1 MTARSTNTAL
11 KFPAAPSAA
20 PQRARPN
27 PARSDLSTS
36 LTLAAMS
43 LGYGVV
49 QLDVTIVNTALGS
62 IGSSLGGG
70 VSELQWVVS
79 AYTIAFAAFIL
90 TAGALGDRIGAKRVF
105 MAGFAVFTAASVGC
119 ALSPNA
125 TILIAARA
133 VQGFGA
139 AILVPNSLALLSHA
153 YPDDKARGR
162 AVGIWAA
169 GASLALTAGPLV
181 GGGLIALVGWRS
193 IFLVNLPIG
202 LAGLWLSWRYAS
214 ETTRS
219 PQREIDLP
227 GQLAAIAALGCLAGA
242 IIEGGSLGWSNGFVI
257 AGFIAAAVLAILFV
271 LQERRASQPMLPL
284 SLFAHR
290 IFALTS
296 MVGLL
301 VNVAFYGLIFVF
313 SLYFQ
318 RVNGWSPFAT
328 GLAFVPMMGAVL
340 PVNLLAPRLA
350 ERIGAP
356 ATIAVGAVLSRGWM
370 SGVARDRA
378 GHQLRLDL
386 RAADR
391 DRWRPRPFG
400 AAADV
405 DAAGQRREAALRHC
419 RRRAQRDAAD
429 RQRVGRG
436 PVRLARGS
444 SQRAALWH
452 TPIAGDFRRPAA
464 GRGRCDLVWRFA
476 AGRAVAAWSFGSENQ
491 NRSSDSCFDAFSSRE
506 PVSTSLEN
514 ALAPAQGKVRA
525 TKRHRRAEHE
535 RGDPREH
542 ARDGRDCARPGGDR
556 AGADQQ
562 ENADR
567 DQELPHP
574 LRDLSGHRAMHQ
586 IGGEIAAAKAH
597 RRDQPPRDRRSR
609 RHEFAG
615 IGPPEAAEVEAEA
628 RAEHV
633 HGQRQ
638 QHARNHRAGQN
649 QAAWKIDR
657 LGHAVLV
664 R

>member
-1 MTARSTNTAL
+1 VTKTSTDRSL
-11 KFPAAPSAA
+11 KFPAKFPAKIPPAA
-20 PQRARPN
+20 RAASP
-27 PARSDLSTS
+27 PTRSSLSTT

-105 MAGFAVFTAASVGC
+105 MAGFAVFTAASVAC

-153 YPDDKARGR
+153 YPEDKAKGR
-162 AVGIWAA
+162 AVAIWAA
-169 GASLALTAGPLV
+169 GASVALTAGPLV

-227 GQLAAIAALGCLAGA
+227 GQLAAIGALGALAGA
-242 IIEGGSLGWSNGFVI
+242 IIEGGSLGWSHPFVI
-257 AGFIAAAVLAILFV
+257 AGFVAAAVLAILFV

-284 SLFAHR
+284 SLFGHR
-290 IFALTS
+290 MFALTS

-301 VNVAFYGLIFVF
+301 VNVAFYGLIFIF

-340 PVNLLAPRLA
+340 PVNLLAPRVA

-356 ATIAVGAVLSRGWM
+356 LTIAIGAALSAFGCLALLGIGQGTSYAAMCLQLIVIGGGLGLLVPPLTSTLLGSVEKQRSGIAAGVLNATRQTGSVL
-370 SGVARDRA
+370 GVA
-378 GHQLRLDL
+378 L
-386 RAADR
+386 
-391 DRWRPRPFG
+391 
-400 AAADV
+400 
-405 DAAGQRREAALRHC
+405 
-419 RRRAQRDAAD
+419 
-429 RQRVGRG
+429 
-436 PVRLARGS
+436 
-444 SQRAALWH
+444 
-452 TPIAGDFRRPAA
+452 
-464 GRGRCDLVWRFA
+464 
-476 AGRAVAAWSFGSENQ
+476 FGSLAGEG
-491 NRSSDSCFDAFSSRE
+491 SAFL
-506 PVSTSLEN
+506 PGAHISL
-514 ALAPAQGKVRA
+514 VIS
-525 TKRHRRAEHE
+525 
-535 RGDPREH
+535 
-542 ARDGRDCARPGGDR
+542 
-556 AGADQQ
+556 AG
-562 ENADR
+562 
-567 DQELPHP
+567 L
-574 LRDLSGHRAMHQ
+574 LL
-586 IGGEIAAAKAH
+586 IAAAGIWLGA
-597 RRDQPPRDRRSR
+597 SR
-609 RHEFAG
+609 PA
-615 IGPPEAAEVEAEA
+615 
-628 RAEHV
+628 
-633 HGQRQ
+633 Q
-638 QHARNHRAGQN
+638 Q
-649 QAAWKIDR
+649 
-657 LGHAVLV
+657 
-664 R
+664 

>member
-1 MTARSTNTAL
+1 
-11 KFPAAPSAA
+11 
-20 PQRARPN
+20 
-27 PARSDLSTS
+27 LSTS

-105 MAGFAVFTAASVGC
+105 IAGFAIFTAASVAC

-125 TILIAARA
+125 TVLIAARA

-153 YPDDKARGR
+153 YPEDKARGR

-242 IIEGGSLGWSNGFVI
+242 IIEGGSLGWSNAFVI
-257 AGFIAAAVLAILFV
+257 AGFVAALVLAILFV

-284 SLFAHR
+284 SLFGQR
-290 IFALTS
+290 MFALTS

-301 VNVAFYGLIFVF
+301 VNVAFYGLIFIF

-356 ATIAVGAVLSRGWM
+356 ATIAVGAVLSALGCLALLVIGRDTSYGLM
-370 SGVARDRA
+370 CAQLIVIGGGLGLLVPPLTSTLLGSVDKQRSGIAAGVLNATRQTGSVLGVALFGSLA
-378 GHQLRLDL
+378 GN
-386 RAADR
+386 ADR
-391 DRWRPRPFG
+391 LLPGAHASLVISAGLLLVAAAAIWFG
-400 AAADV
+400 A
-405 DAAGQRREAALRHC
+405 
-419 RRRAQRDAAD
+419 
-429 RQRVGRG
+429 
-436 PVRLARGS
+436 S
-444 SQRAALWH
+444 
-452 TPIAGDFRRPAA
+452 RPAA
-464 GRGRCDLVWRFA
+464 R
-476 AGRAVAAWSFGSENQ
+476 
-491 NRSSDSCFDAFSSRE
+491 
-506 PVSTSLEN
+506 
-514 ALAPAQGKVRA
+514 
-525 TKRHRRAEHE
+525 
-535 RGDPREH
+535 
-542 ARDGRDCARPGGDR
+542 
-556 AGADQQ
+556 
-562 ENADR
+562 
-567 DQELPHP
+567 
-574 LRDLSGHRAMHQ
+574 
-586 IGGEIAAAKAH
+586 
-597 RRDQPPRDRRSR
+597 
-609 RHEFAG
+609 
-615 IGPPEAAEVEAEA
+615 
-628 RAEHV
+628 
-633 HGQRQ
+633 
-638 QHARNHRAGQN
+638 
-649 QAAWKIDR
+649 
-657 LGHAVLV
+657 
-664 R
+664 